1 MDYKTEQDLIWQSLD
16 DAFPAVPIVYKT
28 DLNEELAKLERG
40 CIENALDAGA
50 TRISVEIQAGGRSLI
65 RVTDNGKGM
74 SRDDAL
80 LCLERHA
87 TSKINLAEI

>member
-40 CIENALDAGA
+40 CIENALDAVDGNQTKA
-50 TRISVEIQAGGRSLI
+50 AGMLNIGRTCLIAKMKKYEII
-65 RVTDNGKGM
+65 
-74 SRDDAL
+74 
-80 LCLERHA
+80 
-87 TSKINLAEI
+87 

>member
-40 CIENALDAGA
+40 CIENALDAVDGNQTKA
-50 TRISVEIQAGGRSLI
+50 AGMLNIGRTCLI
-65 RVTDNGKGM
+65 AKMKKYELT
-74 SRDDAL
+74 
-80 LCLERHA
+80 
-87 TSKINLAEI
+87 

>member
-40 CIENALDAGA
+40 CIENALEA
-50 TRISVEIQAGGRSLI
+50 VEGNQTKAANMLSIGRTCLI
-65 RVTDNGKGM
+65 AKMKKYELT
-74 SRDDAL
+74 
-80 LCLERHA
+80 
-87 TSKINLAEI
+87 